1 MSTINTNLSS
11 INAQRN
17 LTKSNNELST
27 SMQRLS
33 SGLRVNSAKDD
44 AAGMSIAT
52 KMDSQIRGMSQASRN
67 ANDGIS
73 MIQTAD
79 GALSNISDALQRM
92 RELAVQGAN
101 DTNGADEWSN
111 INTEISALNTEIG
124 RIASDTKFNGT
135 SLLTATAVTKSIQV
149 GADSGQKI
157 EVSFGAN
164 TEISALNTE
173 IGRIASDT
181 KFNGTSLLTATAVT
195 KSIQVGADSGQK
207 IEVSFGANTAYAGL
221 SAASIS
227 ITDAS
232 TASAAISAIDD
243 ALKALNTERSSL
255 GTAQN
260 RMGYAISNLATSVEN
275 QSAAKSRITD
285 TDYASET
292 SKLSRAQILQQAGT
306 AMLAQANS
314 APNNVMSLLRG

>member
-1 MSTINTNLSS
+1 MTSINTNLSS

-101 DTNGADEWSN
+101 DTNGSEEWSN

-135 SLLTATAVTKSIQV
+135 SLLTGTAVTKSIQV
-149 GADSGQKI
+149 GADSGQ
-157 EVSFGAN
+157 
-164 TEISALNTE
+164 
-173 IGRIASDT
+173 
-181 KFNGTSLLTATAVT
+181 
-195 KSIQVGADSGQK
+195 SIK
-207 IEVSFGANTAYAGL
+207 VSFGANTAYAGL

-232 TASAAISAIDD
+232 TASAAISAIDG

-275 QSAAKSRITD
+275 QSSAKSRITD
-285 TDYASET
+285 TDYAAET

-314 APNNVMSLLRG
+314 APNSVMSLLRG

>member
-11 INAQRN
+11 LNAQRN
-17 LTKSNNELST
+17 LTKSSNELST

-135 SLLTATAVTKSIQV
+135 SLLTNTAVTKSIQV

-157 EVSFGAN
+157 EVSFG
-164 TEISALNTE
+164 S
-173 IGRIASDT
+173 
-181 KFNGTSLLTATAVT
+181 
-195 KSIQVGADSGQK
+195 
-207 IEVSFGANTAYAGL
+207 NTAYAGL

-292 SKLSRAQILQQAGT
+292 SKLSRSQILQQAGT

-314 APNNVMSLLRG
+314 APNSVMSLLRG

>member
-1 MSTINTNLSS
+1 MSIINTNMSS
-11 INAQRN
+11 LNAQRN
-17 LTKSNNELST
+17 LTKSAGDLST

-101 DTNGADEWSN
+101 DTNGADEWAN
-111 INTEISALNTEIG
+111 IQTEMTALNTEIG
-124 RIASDTKFNGT
+124 RIASDTKFNGNA
-135 SLLTATAVTKSIQV
+135 LLTATAQTKSIQV
-149 GADSGQKI
+149 GADAGQKI
-157 EVSFGAN
+157 DVTFGSN
-164 TEISALNTE
+164 TSYAALN
-173 IGRIASDT
+173 
-181 KFNGTSLLTATAVT
+181 ATAIAV
-195 KSIQVGADSGQK
+195 
-207 IEVSFGANTAYAGL
+207 
-221 SAASIS
+221 
-227 ITDAS
+227 TDAS
-232 TASAAISAIDD
+232 TASAAITAIDG

-260 RMGYAISNLATSVEN
+260 RMGYAISNLATSIEN

-292 SKLSRAQILQQAGT
+292 SKLSRSQILQQAGT

>member
-1 MSTINTNLSS
+1 MSIINTNMSS
-11 INAQRN
+11 LNAQRN
-17 LTKSNNELST
+17 LTKSSSELTT

-44 AAGMSIAT
+44 AAGLSIAT
-52 KMDSQIRGMSQASRN
+52 KMDSQVRGMSQASRN

-101 DTNGADEWSN
+101 ATNGTDEWSN
-111 INTEISALNTEIG
+111 IDTEIKALNTEIG
-124 RIASDTKFNGT
+124 RIASDTKFNGNA
-135 SLLTATAVTKSIQV
+135 LLTATAVSKDIQV

-157 EVSFGAN
+157 
-164 TEISALNTE
+164 T
-173 IGRIASDT
+173 
-181 KFNGTSLLTATAVT
+181 
-195 KSIQVGADSGQK
+195 
-207 IEVSFGANTAYAGL
+207 VSFGANTAYAGL
-221 SAASIS
+221 QATAIAVS
-227 ITDAS
+227 DVS

-243 ALKALNTERSSL
+243 ALKALNSERASL

-275 QSAAKSRITD
+275 QSAAKSRIMD
-285 TDYASET
+285 TDYAAET
-292 SKLSRAQILQQAGT
+292 SKLSRSQILQQAGT

-314 APNNVMSLLRG
+314 APNSVMSLLRG

>member
-1 MSTINTNLSS
+1 MSIINTNISS
-11 INAQRN
+11 LNAQRN
-17 LTKSNNELST
+17 MTKSASDLST

-92 RELAVQGAN
+92 RELAVQAAN
-101 DTNGADEWSN
+101 GTNGKEEKAN
-111 INTEISALNTEIG
+111 ITTEMKALNEEIG

-135 SLLTATAVTKSIQV
+135 ALLTKDGVTKDIQV
-149 GADSGQKI
+149 GADSSQKI
-157 EVSFGAN
+157 S
-164 TEISALNTE
+164 
-173 IGRIASDT
+173 
-181 KFNGTSLLTATAVT
+181 
-195 KSIQVGADSGQK
+195 VGFS
-207 IEVSFGANTAYAGL
+207 SSTAYAGL
-221 SAASIS
+221 TMVDDAKVKEGKAAVEAADAVVDDEDTAVDESKPAVVAADEVKATVLGTGGLNVSTADAASQTI
-227 ITDAS
+227 AN
-232 TASAAISAIDD
+232 IDE
-243 ALKALNTERSSL
+243 ALKALNTERASL

-260 RMGYAISNLATSVEN
+260 RMGYAISNLGTSIEN

>member
-101 DTNGADEWSN
+101 DTNGDDEWSN

-135 SLLTATAVTKSIQV
+135 SLLTAS
-149 GADSGQKI
+149 S
-157 EVSFGAN
+157 
-164 TEISALNTE
+164 
-173 IGRIASDT
+173 
-181 KFNGTSLLTATAVT
+181 VT

-232 TASAAISAIDD
+232 SASAAISAIDD

-314 APNNVMSLLRG
+314 APNSVMSLLRG

>member
-1 MSTINTNLSS
+1 MSIINTNLSS
-11 INAQRN
+11 LNAQRN
-17 LTKSNNELST
+17 LSKSANELST

-92 RELAVQGAN
+92 RELAVQGSNA
-101 DTNGADEWSN
+101 TNGTSEWSN
-111 INTEISALNTEIG
+111 INTEMSALNTEIG

-135 SLLTATAVTKSIQV
+135 ALLTSSAVSKDIQV

-157 EVSFGAN
+157 TVS
-164 TEISALNTE
+164 I
-173 IGRIASDT
+173 
-181 KFNGTSLLTATAVT
+181 
-195 KSIQVGADSGQK
+195 
-207 IEVSFGANTAYAGL
+207 GANTAYAGL
-221 SAASIS
+221 AATAIAV
-227 ITDAS
+227 TDAT
-232 TASAAISAIDD
+232 TAAAAISAIDT
-243 ALKALNTERSSL
+243 ALAALNTERSSL

-260 RMGYAISNLATSVEN
+260 RMGYAISNLATSIEN

-285 TDYASET
+285 TDYAAET
-292 SKLSRAQILQQAGT
+292 SKLSRSQILQQAGT

-314 APNNVMSLLRG
+314 APNSVMSLLRG